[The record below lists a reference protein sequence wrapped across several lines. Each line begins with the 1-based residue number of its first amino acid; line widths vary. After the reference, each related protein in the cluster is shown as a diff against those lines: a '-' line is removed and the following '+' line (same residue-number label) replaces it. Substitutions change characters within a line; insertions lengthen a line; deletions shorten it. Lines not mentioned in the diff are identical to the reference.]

1 MIRGVSHIALTV
13 EDVASAE
20 RYYAGERLAREDAL
34 QVREGRSGGEGARA
48 RRRQPMNASL
58 VTGLGN

>member
-13 EDVASAE
+13 EAVASAE
-20 RYYAGERLAREDAL
+20 RYYAGKRLAREDAL
-34 QVREGRSGGEGARA
+34 QVREGRSGEGARA